1 MPNPWNII
9 GWLLLLAIVVAVV
22 VVVWQATE
30 RAQLQNGAGAGAARP
45 DAPTGVREA
54 GAAPS

>member
-30 RAQLQNGAGAGAARP
+30 RAQLQPAAGAGARADGP
-45 DAPTGVREA
+45 SGVREA
-54 GAAPS
+54 APAPS